1 MQARKTRYRV
11 VSIRQPTTGYA
22 SALTKGN
29 VYLSRLWLYG
39 DMENRGQTQTV
50 YRKLARPFRA
60 VGEESMNKEDLA
72 GIIVKI
78 ELVVW
83 VIMFVY
89 CTVYVW

>member
-1 MQARKTRYRV
+1 
-11 VSIRQPTTGYA
+11 
-22 SALTKGN
+22 
-29 VYLSRLWLYG
+29 
-39 DMENRGQTQTV
+39 MENRGQTQTV